1 MRTGL
6 WLSGAG
12 GSGILI
18 ARLPDGSWSPPSG
31 ILLHTAGLGFL
42 VGVDIYD
49 CVVVINDEKA
59 LEAFTKVRCT
69 LGGEV
74 SAVAGPVGMGGVLE
88 SEVHKRQAP
97 IFTYLK
103 SRGFYAGVQ
112 VDGTII
118 IERTDENERF
128 YGQKIPVADIL
139 AGKARHPP
147 REIKM
152 LMDTVRAAEGQ
163 MVDDEL
169 LPHEA
174 PPGDYELEESEDGPV
189 FGIPDKED
197 PDPYGFLALQQ
208 QGLDVREASTKERA
222 SADEFDFR
230 PSPTSPV
237 HNAYRRSTDSRD
249 LIASRGESRRNSWRA
264 SALSNASRMTDSA
277 TQTDNED
284 MEQRS
289 PFSATFPNG
298 ISRSPAGSVSHR
310 SMDSIPEGPHPV
322 LGQHPPALPPRNKH
336 QSVQSMS
343 PSLAPVEE
351 PTKTDAHTKADLPS
365 NSDKHH
371 DNDDDKL
378 DDEDEDEDDF
388 ADVED
393 DAVVHDVQVASTPL
407 SPAVSVQTISKPKL
421 VTVHKVAPPKL
432 PPRNPIRGRQRLD
445 ADGAPVS
452 PVSATSASSI
462 GTGADKSVPA
472 AEQSSEAESGRTV
485 DSLSSFE
492 TEAKKD
498 TSVEKE
504 DDGFTEVQLGAPESE
519 AKKQVSDEH
528 TPTPAEKRDSGAM
541 RLFAERMRLDD
552 DDDDLVK
559 QTPGGW

>member
-1 MRTGL
+1 M
-6 WLSGAG
+6 
-12 GSGILI
+12 
-18 ARLPDGSWSPPSG
+18 
-31 ILLHTAGLGFL
+31 LHTAGLGFL

-49 CVVVINDEKA
+49 CVVVINNEKA

-69 LGGEV
+69 LGGEI
-74 SAVAGPVGMGGVLE
+74 SAVAGPVGMGGVID

-112 VDGTII
+112 VDGSIV
-118 IERTDENERF
+118 IERSDENERF
-128 YGQKIPVADIL
+128 YNQKIPVADIL
-139 AGKARHPP
+139 AGKVRHPP

-174 PPGDYELEESEDGPV
+174 PPGDYEIEESEVPV

-222 SADEFDFR
+222 TAEEFDFR

-237 HNAYRRSTDSRD
+237 HNAYRRSTDSREI
-249 LIASRGESRRNSWRA
+249 LSHTGSRRSSWRA
-264 SALSNASRMTDSA
+264 SAMSNASKMTDSA
-277 TQTDNED
+277 TQTDVDEL
-284 MEQRS
+284 EQRS
-289 PFSATFPNG
+289 PISATFPNG
-298 ISRSPAGSVSHR
+298 ITRSPAGSVSHR
-310 SMDSIPEGPHPV
+310 SMDSIPEGHAPV
-322 LGQHPPALPPRNKH
+322 LGQHPPALPPRSKH

-343 PSLAPVEE
+343 PRLAAVEE
-351 PTKTDAHTKADLPS
+351 PNEGPTLPATVYEPTKKKAAEPPKEEQPDE
-365 NSDKHH
+365 
-371 DNDDDKL
+371 
-378 DDEDEDEDDF
+378 DDEDDY
-388 ADVED
+388 ADVEE
-393 DAVVHDVQVASTPL
+393 DAVVHDVQMASTPL

-421 VTVHKVAPPKL
+421 VTVHKVNPPKL
-432 PPRNPIRGRQRLD
+432 PPRNPTRERKRLD
-445 ADGAPVS
+445 DGAPVS
-452 PVSATSASSI
+452 PVSAVSASSM
-462 GTGADKSVPA
+462 GTGAEKFVPA
-472 AEQSSEAESGRTV
+472 AEQSSEAESGKTV

-492 TEAKKD
+492 TDGKK
-498 TSVEKE
+498 EKSAE
-504 DDGFTEVQLGAPESE
+504 KNDDGFTEVQLGTPESE
-519 AKKQVSDEH
+519 SKKILNEQ

-541 RLFAERMRLDD
+541 RLFARRMRLDD
-552 DDDDLVK
+552 DEDDLVK